1 MQVRL
6 VVVPVETAPVDLAV
20 VDVRCPQA
28 AV

>member
-20 VDVRCPQA
+20 VEGRCPQA
-28 AV
+28 AA